1 VYQDSY
7 RVTEKALLAS
17 IVCSLLICLAIGLD
31 PDSLTYVFSFILL
44 SVALYRPMVKMFL
57 ARQGVKL
64 FDVTLSDLQIAA
76 LKTTKYYEQPTA
88 LAIQSLVNDYSYS
101 LLNDD
106 ARRAQIAEHLA
117 NDRG

>member
-1 VYQDSY
+1 MYQDSY

-17 IVCSLLICLAIGLD
+17 IACALLICLAIGLD
-31 PDSLTYVFSFILL
+31 SDTYVFSSILL
-44 SVALYRPMVKMFL
+44 SVVLYRPMVKLFL

-64 FDVTLSDLQIAA
+64 FDVTLSDIQIAA
-76 LKTTKYYEQPTA
+76 LKTTKYHEQPTA

-106 ARRAQIAEHLA
+106 SRRAQIAEHLA